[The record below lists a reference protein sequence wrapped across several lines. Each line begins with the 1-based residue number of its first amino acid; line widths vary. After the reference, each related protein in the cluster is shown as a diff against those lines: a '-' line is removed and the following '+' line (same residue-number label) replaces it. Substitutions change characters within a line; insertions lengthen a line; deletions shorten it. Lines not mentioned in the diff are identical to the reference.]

1 MTLAL
6 GMAAGIGSA
15 QAGVLTYQDVVFTT
29 SWSNN
34 VLTLEIDAAKRTGN
48 WSTAT
53 MLSALSLKEIGSFK
67 SVTVTAAPKGV
78 STWAQTSRE
87 LTANGCAGGSGGTR
101 TRTALCLTGAPIAL
115 TDNMVFTFA
124 FTGGTLDLDEP
135 HLKVNFVDASK
146 NKVGDLLSQTI
157 KATPVV
163 VTPVPTPTPT
173 PTPTPVTPTPVP
185 PTPVVTPVPVTPT
198 EPILLPAT
206 GNTTVPKTD
215 DTGTPNTI
223 PVVQQPTATEVPE
236 PWTIAL
242 MLGGLALM
250 GVVQRKRS

>member
-6 GMAAGIGSA
+6 AMAASIGSA

-29 SWSNN
+29 NWSNN
-34 VLTLEIDAAKRTGN
+34 VLTLEIDAANRSGN
-48 WSTAT
+48 WSSAT
-53 MLSALSLKEIGSFK
+53 MLSALSLKEIGSFN
-67 SVTVTAAPKGV
+67 SVTVSAAPKGA
-78 STWAQTSRE
+78 SAWTLGSRE
-87 LTANGCAGGSGGTR
+87 LTARGCSGGAGSTR
-101 TRTALCLTGAPIAL
+101 ARTALCLTGAPIAL

-157 KATPVV
+157 KASPVV

-173 PTPTPVTPTPVP
+173 PVTPP
-185 PTPVVTPVPVTPT
+185 PVVTPVPVPPP
-198 EPILLPAT
+198 EPVLLPAT
-206 GNTTVPKTD
+206 GNTTVPKPD
-215 DTGTPNTI
+215 DTGTPTTI
-223 PVVQQPTATEVPE
+223 PLPPVVQQPTATEVPE

-250 GVVQRKRS
+250 GVVLRKRN

>member
-29 SWSNN
+29 NWSNN
-34 VLTLEIDAAKRTGN
+34 VLTLEIDAANRSGN
-48 WSTAT
+48 WSSAT
-53 MLSALSLKEIGSFK
+53 MLSALSLKEIGSFN

-78 STWAQTSRE
+78 STWTLGSRE
-87 LTANGCAGGSGGTR
+87 LNARGCSGGTGGTR

-135 HLKVNFVDASK
+135 HLKVNFVDAST

-163 VTPVPTPTPT
+163 VTPVPTPV
-173 PTPTPVTPTPVP
+173 VTPTP
-185 PTPVVTPVPVTPT
+185 VTPVPVTPT
-198 EPILLPAT
+198 EPVLLPAT

-215 DTGTPNTI
+215 DTGTPTTI
-223 PVVQQPTATEVPE
+223 PLPPVVEPVVQQPTATEVPE
-236 PWTIAL
+236 PQTIAL
-242 MLGGLALM
+242 LLGGLALM
-250 GVVQRKRS
+250 GAVLRKRN

>member
-34 VLTLEIDAAKRTGN
+34 VLTLEIDAAKRSGN

-67 SVTVTAAPKGV
+67 QRKGDGGAERRQHLGPDV
-78 STWAQTSRE
+78 KE

-101 TRTALCLTGAPIAL
+101 TDTALCLTGAPIAL

-157 KATPVV
+157 VATPVV
-163 VTPVPTPTPT
+163 VTPVPTPTPIPT
-173 PTPTPVTPTPVP
+173 PTPTPT
-185 PTPVVTPVPVTPT
+185 PTPVVTPVPVTPID
-198 EPILLPAT
+198 PVLLPAT
-206 GNTTVPKTD
+206 GNTTVPT
-215 DTGTPNTI
+215 TGGSGTPHI
-223 PVVQQPTATEVPE
+223 PVVQQPTATDVPE
-236 PWTIAL
+236 P
-242 MLGGLALM
+242 
-250 GVVQRKRS
+250 

>member
-15 QAGVLTYQDVVFTT
+15 QAGVLSYQDVVFTT

-34 VLTLEIDAAKRTGN
+34 VLTLEIDAANRSGN

-53 MLSALSLKEIGSFK
+53 MLSALSLKDVGSFN

-78 STWAQTSRE
+78 SAWTLGSRE
-87 LTANGCAGGSGGTR
+87 LTARGCSGGNGATR
-101 TRTALCLTGAPIAL
+101 TRTALCLTGVPIAL
-115 TDNMVFTFA
+115 TDDMVFTFA
-124 FTGGTLDLDEP
+124 FTGGTPDRDEP
-135 HLKVNFVDASK
+135 HLKVNFVDAAK

-157 KATPVV
+157 VAAPVV
-163 VTPVPTPTPT
+163 VAPVPTPTPT
-173 PTPTPVTPTPVP
+173 PTEPV
-185 PTPVVTPVPVTPT
+185 
-198 EPILLPAT
+198 LLPAT

-215 DTGTPNTI
+215 NTGTPTTI

-250 GVVQRKRS
+250 GVVLRKRS